1 MMMEGGTWRSV
12 EETSGE
18 GTVKSRAAEKRAAQ
32 TEGVR
37 TMCKLHNTALELRCG
52 RAISAVGS
60 CSPPFFFSH
69 SHNRFTHRSHTENTT
84 IHLTWQ

>member
-1 MMMEGGTWRSV
+1 MLLMMMEGGTWRSV

-52 RAISAVGS
+52 RAISAVVFA
-60 CSPPFFFSH
+60 PPLFFFPTPIIDL
-69 SHNRFTHRSHTENTT
+69 RTG
-84 IHLTWQ
+84 LTLRIRPYI